1 MVPVLSSR
9 STSTSPAAST
19 ARPLMASTFAWFRR
33 LMPAMPMAES
43 SAPMVVGARHT
54 NSATSEVMVVGF
66 AMPAWSALKPL
77 NANSDTDTMQ
87 EHDGQRHEQNLERD
101 LVRGLLAGGRLH
113 HGDHLVEEAMARV
126 GGHAHHQPV
135 GKHGGASGDGG
146 AVAARL
152 ADDRGRLAGDGALV
166 HRCGA
171 HDDLAIGG
179 DLLAC
184 RHVEQVLLLQ
194 NRRTH
199 LVGLQ
204 AEELS
209 RIVHVMALRHQA
221 LVELVRDHIALGGAQ
236 RVGLRLA
243 AALGERLREVREQ
256 HRAARA
262 PPQMAS
268 DEARAASP

>member
-1 MVPVLSSR
+1 
-9 STSTSPAAST
+9 
-19 ARPLMASTFAWFRR
+19 
-33 LMPAMPMAES
+33 
-43 SAPMVVGARHT
+43 
-54 NSATSEVMVVGF
+54 
-66 AMPAWSALKPL
+66 
-77 NANSDTDTMQ
+77 
-87 EHDGQRHEQNLERD
+87 
-101 LVRGLLAGGRLH
+101 
-113 HGDHLVEEAMARV
+113 MARV

-135 GKHGGASGDGG
+135 GKHGGASRDGG
-146 AVAARL
+146 AVAAGL
-152 ADDRGRLAGDGALV
+152 ADDRGRLAGNGALV

-221 LVELVRDHIALGGAQ
+221 LVELVRGHIALGGAQ

-256 HRAARA
+256 HREPEHRRDGN
-262 PPQMAS
+262 
-268 DEARAASP
+268 DEAGLRVRDAEQRQHEQGERQYGRQVHHEHNGVLRLLAGSKLHEGVAHGALRQMVHFIVPHSCRCHFFFALLP